1 MKQVLRKGFAQIVV
15 ADVPDPIAIPHH
27 VLVRPHYSLISSG
40 TETASIHTE
49 GVLKEVADNPSHLQ
63 KVWDVMQGTSPRGTY
78 DELRA
83 RFNAYAVLGY
93 SGAGVLSE
101 RHPSVQHLQVGERV
115 AYGGEGTGHGETVLV
130 GRNLV
135 ARIPDAVPTDHAC
148 FATLGSIALNAVRIS
163 GVGIGDVVAIIGLGL
178 VGQLVAQLARLQGAV
193 VIGADLKPERMELAT
208 RMGIDLTAGA
218 AVRES
223 VLSAT
228 DGRGADV
235 VIVAAAAKSAAPVQL
250 ALDVCRDRGRMVIVG
265 AVEINVPWQ
274 DMYLKEIQLFMS
286 RAYGPGSYDPAYE
299 LKGQDYPISYVR
311 WTEHR
316 NMEEFL
322 RLCAAGRVNVA
333 PLISHR
339 FALENAPSAYATIMD
354 PKSSSLAV
362 VLEYPAAAAALAQQS
377 LAAPSPA
384 VVPERR
390 IVISTRS
397 ESGIGVAL
405 VGASNIAKWAHLPSL
420 KSAKGAYLR
429 AVVSASGARGR
440 SYAERFGAAYCCADY
455 NEALAD
461 SSVDAV
467 IITSRNQKHASDAL
481 AALRAGKHVFVEKP
495 MALTEAECRE
505 IERAVQDAGKVL
517 FVGFNRRFAPVYVE
531 VKRALQNRS
540 SPAVIHCRVNSPGIS
555 GGFWMA
561 DPSIGGAI
569 LGEAVHFVDLMF
581 WLLDSEPETVAAWT
595 LPSEMKEPIG
605 ENNLVASFRFA
616 DGSVGNLTYST
627 VGSKTSGGERVEAF
641 AAGVGAAAEDFKRVS
656 INGRSRRRKS
666 FLFPKKGYDD
676 QMKAFLS
683 AIEHGTPAAVGV
695 RDGSRAT
702 IGCLR
707 MLQAARSGQT
717 CAIGLDAALQPTG

>member
-15 ADVPDPIAIPHH
+15 TDVPDPVVIPHH

-63 KVWDVMQGTSPRGTY
+63 KVWDVMRATSPQGTY

-93 SGAGVLSE
+93 SGAGVVSE
-101 RHPSVQHLQVGERV
+101 RHPSVQNLHIGDRV
-115 AYGGEGTGHGETVLV
+115 AYGGEGTGHGESVLV
-130 GRNLV
+130 GRNLA

-163 GVGIGDVVAIIGLGL
+163 GVGIGDVVVIIGLGL
-178 VGQLVAQLARLQGAV
+178 VGQLIAQLARLQGAV
-193 VIGADLKPERMELAT
+193 VIGADLKQERMELAR
-208 RMGIDLTAGA
+208 RMGIDQTVGP

-265 AVEINVPWQ
+265 AVEINLPWQ

-299 LKGQDYPISYVR
+299 TKGQDYPVSYIR

-322 RLCAAGRVNVA
+322 RLCAIGRVNVA
-333 PLISHR
+333 PLITHR
-339 FALENAPSAYATIMD
+339 FALENAPSAYETIMS
-354 PKSSSLAV
+354 PQSSSLAV
-362 VLEYPAAAAALAQQS
+362 VLEYPAAS
-377 LAAPSPA
+377 TESSAAPAPA
-384 VVPERR
+384 TTRTAERR
-390 IVISTRS
+390 VVTSNRS
-397 ESGIGVAL
+397 ENGIGVAL

-420 KSAKGAYLR
+420 KNVKGAYLR

-440 SYAERFGAAYCCADY
+440 SYAERFGAAYCCADF
-455 NEALAD
+455 NEALSD
-461 SSVDAV
+461 PAV
-467 IITSRNQKHASDAL
+467 EAVVITSRNQKHAGDAV

-495 MALTEAECRE
+495 MALTEEECRE
-505 IERAVQDAGKVL
+505 VEQAVRDAGKVL
-517 FVGFNRRFAPVYVE
+517 FVGFNRRFAPVYLE
-531 VKRALQNRS
+531 VKRAMQQRS
-540 SPAVIHCRVNSPGIS
+540 SPAVIHCRVNSPGIA

-561 DPSIGGAI
+561 DPAIGGAI
-569 LGEAVHFVDLMF
+569 LGEAVHFVDLMY
-581 WLLDSEPETVAAWT
+581 WLLESEPESVAAWT
-595 LPSEMKEPIG
+595 LPSALKDPIG
-605 ENNLVASFRFA
+605 ENNLAASFRFA
-616 DGSVGNLTYST
+616 DGSVGNLAYCT
-627 VGSKTSGGERVEAF
+627 VGSKTSGGELVEAF
-641 AAGVGAAAEDFKRVS
+641 AAGIGAWAEDFKRCSV
-656 INGRSRRRKS
+656 NGRTRRRKS
-666 FLFPKKGYDD
+666 FLFPRKGYED

-683 AIEHGTPAAVGV
+683 AIQQGTPPAVNV

-707 MLQAARSGQT
+707 MLQAARLEQT
-717 CAIGLDAALQPTG
+717 CAIDLGGALHSTSG